1 MNFYTTPPIHQ
12 NFCAKAHFRRTRIKY
27 FCIGVLPGLGQNRS
41 VGEMFCKCTTIFGNQ
56 CEKFRKIACY

>member
-41 VGEMFCKCTTIFGNQ
+41 VGGNVLQ
-56 CEKFRKIACY
+56 MYNYFRKSMRKI